1 MNVSLK
7 ELYNE
12 KKETREVFRQ
22 FSKYINLYM
31 KSKMNFDNNP
41 EEQFYKEKDFIIN
54 EDDSLD
60 FYSSNDDG
68 RTQMTL
74 KLEFAVDSGL
84 NYFITGPHGIGKTFT
99 LLGFLSILSKIEK
112 FRYIYINLD
121 ILNKQ
126 KNKMEILLYEAKN
139 LFKSEKDYISACEYL
154 KDKLIIPGLEF
165 PLIEIFNQKLI
176 LKLDNYLFILGIN
189 LCNLKKNNFYRGN

>member
-1 MNVSLK
+1 
-7 ELYNE
+7 
-12 KKETREVFRQ
+12 
-22 FSKYINLYM
+22 M
-31 KSKMNFDNNP
+31 KSEINFDNYP
-41 EEQFYKEKDFIIN
+41 EQKYYEEKDFIIN
-54 EDDSLD
+54 KDDNSD
-60 FYSSNDDG
+60 FYYSNNGG
-68 RTQMTL
+68 RAQMTE
-74 KLEFAVDSGL
+74 KFKSCVKNGL
-84 NYFITGPHGIGKTFT
+84 NYFITGPHGIGKTFS
-99 LLGFLSILSKIEK
+99 LFGALSILSTNEK
-112 FRYIYINLD
+112 FKYIYINLD
-121 ILNKQ
+121 ILKKQ

>member
-12 KKETREVFRQ
+12 KKETREVFRK
-22 FSKYINLYM
+22 FSKNINLYM

-99 LLGFLSILSKIEK
+99 LLSFLSFVSEIEK

-165 PLIEIFNQKLI
+165 PLIEIFNQKL
-176 LKLDNYLFILGIN
+176 F
-189 LCNLKKNNFYRGN
+189 